1 MKSASKAA
9 VSSIWNGVKG
19 VVTKPVHE
27 VQIHGAKGIFK
38 VGIAKSSLLNDYDY
52 EVEVEVDVDY

>member
-9 VSSIWNGVKG
+9 VTSIWNGVKG
-19 VVTKPVHE
+19 VVTKPVQE

-38 VGIAKSSLLNDYDY
+38 VGICQTLFIK
-52 EVEVEVDVDY
+52 